1 MSHVP
6 VKQAL
11 EGKHLAPYTAWGRGY
26 NFGTST
32 TNQHHQ
38 NALLSGG
45 LLGGVAG
52 LAAEAMRKKTDEEKN
67 QSLLRKALR
76 YAAMGGAGA
85 AGGAGVGGALGAMTA
100 PGMLRVHN
108 SVAAKLPP
116 ELLSGKLEAQILD
129 SMNKKSGAQAAEKQ
143 SFMGLGGVAGMATAP
158 SKEEEDLSIGRG
170 ALRGVGTALGV
181 VPGAVT
187 GGLAGGLGAAGIGA
201 ILGAVL
207 RTDPQLSQRMG
218 HGAGTLAPL
227 GMLAGGL
234 GGAVYGGYKGNKAT
248 KALLDKTAPISEKKK
263 EDSDV
268 DEKLAGFGQLVGSGL
283 RSVAASPAAHAVGA
297 GLAHAGVAGGIGAG
311 IGAATAKP
319 GQRWEGAQRGLV
331 RGVGTSAGMQAGGA
345 LGMGASRAAGSG
357 VGGQLAGIL
366 AGSAIGGTAG
376 NLATGKLLGPAKTQT
391 AAAPQTQP
399 VKTAFNSIAGGPSTP
414 GAAMTTV
421 SNAGRPYVGPTSSN
435 PFGTNNPQKM
445 PWQQTANGLRRQLSP
460 AETAAFESQNSPS
473 AGVRL
478 GAQPAGGA
486 QGDAKAGYKQMAQ
499 QGQFNEMA
507 QQAQQQHGV
516 AVDPAKLQQQ
526 WQQHFDKYGP
536 AGQKPGYL
544 G

>member
-268 DEKLAGFGQLVGSGL
+268 DEKLAGFGQLVGSGGL
-283 RSVAASPAAHAVGA
+283 NNLFAAVKK
-297 GLAHAGVAGGIGAG
+297 V
-311 IGAATAKP
+311 P
-319 GQRWEGAQRGLV
+319 GQMRGLV
-331 RGVGTSAGMQAGGA
+331 
-345 LGMGASRAAGSG
+345 
-357 VGGQLAGIL
+357 
-366 AGSAIGGTAG
+366 
-376 NLATGKLLGPAKTQT
+376 GKTP
-391 AAAPQTQP
+391 AAAPTATGVASAPKAPAISEAAKRQVLQRQFPGMGDAVTFPRKPLP
-399 VKTAFNSIAGGPSTP
+399 VGQVVDLP
-414 GAAMTTV
+414 
-421 SNAGRPYVGPTSSN
+421 
-435 PFGTNNPQKM
+435 
-445 PWQQTANGLRRQLSP
+445 
-460 AETAAFESQNSPS
+460 ETASGLS
-473 AGVRL
+473 L
-478 GAQPAGGA
+478 G
-486 QGDAKAGYKQMAQ
+486 K
-499 QGQFNEMA
+499 
-507 QQAQQQHGV
+507 
-516 AVDPAKLQQQ
+516 
-526 WQQHFDKYGP
+526 
-536 AGQKPGYL
+536 
-544 G
+544 